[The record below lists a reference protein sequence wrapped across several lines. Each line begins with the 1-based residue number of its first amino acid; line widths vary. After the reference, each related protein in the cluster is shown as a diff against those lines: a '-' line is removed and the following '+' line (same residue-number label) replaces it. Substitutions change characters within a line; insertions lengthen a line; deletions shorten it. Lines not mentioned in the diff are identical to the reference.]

1 MDFGIKKPCAKCPFK
16 RQGGVALTAARAR
29 EIAGMMLH
37 SQGGTFA
44 CHETTTAGG
53 ERGDKEQHCA
63 GALIFALKNE
73 TLPQYARIAE
83 RLGEFNG
90 DELVAQPCAAE
101 VFDTAA
107 EMVREHGECAGKT
120 GRRRAARKVGGAA

>member
-1 MDFGIKKPCAKCPFK
+1 MDFDIKKPCATCPFK
-16 RQGGVALTAARAR
+16 RQGGVALTAGRAY
-29 EIAGMMLH
+29 EIGWMMLH
-37 SQGGTFA
+37 PQGGTFA

-53 ERGDKEQHCA
+53 ARGDKEQHCA

-83 RLGEFNG
+83 RFGAFNG

-101 VFDTAA
+101 VFDTLG
-107 EMVREHGECAGKT
+107 EMVKEHRAARGFT
-120 GRRRAARKVGGAA
+120 GRRPKEKA